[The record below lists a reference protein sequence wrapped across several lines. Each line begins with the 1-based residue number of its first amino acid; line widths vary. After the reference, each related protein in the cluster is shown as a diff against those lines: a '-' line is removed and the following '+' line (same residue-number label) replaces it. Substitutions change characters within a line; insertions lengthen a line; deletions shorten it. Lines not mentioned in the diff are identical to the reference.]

1 MSNLE
6 PPKKSAAAIART
18 IEQFDTLPDDARVR
32 VPVVAAIYGQSVA
45 STWRHARAGLIPKP
59 LKTGPRATTW
69 RVGDLREHL
78 ASFRKAA

>member
-1 MSNLE
+1 MNQ
-6 PPKKSAAAIART
+6 PKKPAASVAQA

-32 VPVVAAIYGQSVA
+32 VAVIATLLNQSVA

-59 LKTGPRATTW
+59 RKTGPRATTW

-78 ASFRKAA
+78 KGLR